1 MYLLISLTVR
11 GMGMNVLWLSRDD
24 VAGRLAGRTSDD
36 EITVFDPMGLAVP
49 DVASALVVYEKAKS
63 RGVGS

>member
-1 MYLLISLTVR
+1 
-11 GMGMNVLWLSRDD
+11 MNVLWLSRDD
-24 VAGRLAGRTSDD
+24 VAGRLAGRISDD

>member
-24 VAGRLAGRTSDD
+24 VAGRLAGRISDD

-49 DVASALVVYEKAKS
+49 DVASALVVYEKAES

>member
-1 MYLLISLTVR
+1 
-11 GMGMNVLWLSRDD
+11 
-24 VAGRLAGRTSDD
+24 
-36 EITVFDPMGLAVP
+36 MGLAVP